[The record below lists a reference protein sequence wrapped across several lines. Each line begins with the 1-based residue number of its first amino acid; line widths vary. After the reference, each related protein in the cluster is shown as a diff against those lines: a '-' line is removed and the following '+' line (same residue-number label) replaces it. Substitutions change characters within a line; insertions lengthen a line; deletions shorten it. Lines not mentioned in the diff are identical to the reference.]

1 MLDNAPQNASYTSPQ
16 IQKEI
21 LQIFTKKIMDAI
33 KKEIGD
39 AKFRIIVDE
48 ARDESKKTQMT
59 IILRFVDKTRLV
71 REQFFIFNLVHIS
84 NTTSLTLKK
93 QIFNVFC
100 QHNLNMQD
108 ICGRGYNGVSNNHR
122 EWSRL

>member
-48 ARDESKKTQMT
+48 ARDESKKAQMM
-59 IILRFVDKTRLV
+59 IILRFLDKTRLV

-84 NTTSLTLKK
+84 DTTTLTLKK
-93 QIFNVFC
+93 QIFNVFY
-100 QHNLNMQD
+100 QHNLNM
-108 ICGRGYNGVSNNHR
+108 
-122 EWSRL
+122 

>member
-48 ARDESKKTQMT
+48 ARDE
-59 IILRFVDKTRLV
+59 
-71 REQFFIFNLVHIS
+71 
-84 NTTSLTLKK
+84 
-93 QIFNVFC
+93 
-100 QHNLNMQD
+100 
-108 ICGRGYNGVSNNHR
+108 
-122 EWSRL
+122 